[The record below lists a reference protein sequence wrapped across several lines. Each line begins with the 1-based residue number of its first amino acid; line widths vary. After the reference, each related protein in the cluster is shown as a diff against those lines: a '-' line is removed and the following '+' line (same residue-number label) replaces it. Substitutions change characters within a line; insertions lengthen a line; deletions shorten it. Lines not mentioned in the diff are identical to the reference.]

1 MRLPGFDYTR
11 PFFYMVTLKRLK
23 GFADFSKIVEPGV
36 CELNA
41 ITKAFVHVI
50 RGFAYVCPAIE
61 KVECFSVMPDHIH
74 LLLKIKEENPQGWYL
89 TKIVELLIARL
100 EKAYWQV
107 VEKEAGSADSDGKT
121 RSFEVATAP
130 VFNRSYHDYIV
141 KKKSQLQRF
150 TRYIRENPKRH
161 WRRKLGAKYF
171 GRVREIVFLGRR
183 WWAYGNVDLI
193 ELPVIEP
200 FKCSRSWREG
210 DADWNAALQ
219 RARRVGPGAAGIG
232 TFMSACEKACGH
244 EIALGGGK
252 FIILTPENFPPES
265 GETIG
270 SGGWKT
276 RWHPLRQQE
285 AACAAG
291 KILYISLYE
300 PMGRKATKSELY
312 QRCHEMGDYVVA
324 ALAAEAAGDGKT
336 RSFAAEAAGDGKTRS
351 FEAEAAGDGKTSFAA
366 AGGKATTSPADAD
379 GILS

>member
-1 MRLPGFDYTR
+1 MRLQGFDYAR

-23 GFADFSKIVEPGV
+23 GLADFSKIVEPGV
-36 CELNA
+36 CELNE

-50 RGFAYVCPAIE
+50 RGFSYVCPAIE
-61 KVECFSVMPDHIH
+61 KIECFSVMSDHIH
-74 LLLKIKEENPQGWYL
+74 LLVKIKEENPQGWYL
-89 TKIVELLIARL
+89 TKIVELLIDRL

-107 VEKEAGSADSDGKT
+107 LAKATRVPGGDGKT
-121 RSFEVATAP
+121 LGFKTP
-130 VFNRSYHDYIV
+130 VFNRSFHDYIV
-141 KKKSQLQRF
+141 KKKSQLKSF
-150 TRYIRENPKRH
+150 TRYIRENPKRC

-171 GRVREIVFLGRR
+171 GRVREIDFLGRR

-193 ELPVIEP
+193 DLPVIEP

-210 DADWNAALQ
+210 DSDWNAAIA

-244 EIALGGGK
+244 EIALEGGK

-265 GETIG
+265 GESIG
-270 SGGWKT
+270 HGGWKT

-291 KILYISLYE
+291 KILYLSLYE

-312 QRCHEMGDYVVA
+312 ERCHEMGDYVVA
-324 ALAAEAAGDGKT
+324 AL
-336 RSFAAEAAGDGKTRS
+336 SS
-351 FEAEAAGDGKTSFAA
+351 
-366 AGGKATTSPADAD
+366 GGGMKETTSLAGASRSPCR
-379 GILS
+379 